1 MAWLSGD
8 TISRQ
13 RSKQEVERQTCAGM
27 TTLAWHHGLKRYGD
41 KEKTTTQC
49 ASQVRLSDERLWD
62 LNQEHIK
69 ASLGSPAAANL
80 KCMKI
85 YLRLFL
91 RFITYSRF
99 P

>member
-13 RSKQEVERQTCAGM
+13 RSKQEVERQTCAAM
-27 TTLAWHHGLKRYGD
+27 TTLAGHHGLKRDGD
-41 KEKTTTQC
+41 KEKTTTQG
-49 ASQVRLSDERLWD
+49 ASQVRLSNERLWD

-69 ASLGSPAAANL
+69 ASLGSPVAANL

-85 YLRLFL
+85 YLRLVFKIYYL
-91 RFITYSRF
+91 F
-99 P
+99 